1 MAYVVTVLH
10 FAHTFVSHSG
20 LTAWKMSVI
29 FRGKYRSA
37 ATEQLYLVLLINQQ
51 RWYVSSNEVLSEVL
65 DEEQHPSLI
74 QGAKPAPEERKAGAC
89 SLVAREHSPREVNS
103 LYSKSV

>member
-1 MAYVVTVLH
+1 M
-10 FAHTFVSHSG
+10 
-20 LTAWKMSVI
+20 
-29 FRGKYRSA
+29 
-37 ATEQLYLVLLINQQ
+37 
-51 RWYVSSNEVLSEVL
+51 SSNEVLSEVL